1 MKPRWRRFS
10 PFPASEDS
18 DTPEPGFYTV
28 YIENSDGETS
38 ETAIAV
44 NALTDGESDLE
55 ALYGQDVEGSAGR
68 ASKGGA
74 SLTGILTILAAAA
87 LLAEWWVKYY
97 GNRRG

>member
-1 MKPRWRRFS
+1 M
-10 PFPASEDS
+10 
-18 DTPEPGFYTV
+18 
-28 YIENSDGETS
+28 
-38 ETAIAV
+38 
-44 NALTDGESDLE
+44 TDGESDLE